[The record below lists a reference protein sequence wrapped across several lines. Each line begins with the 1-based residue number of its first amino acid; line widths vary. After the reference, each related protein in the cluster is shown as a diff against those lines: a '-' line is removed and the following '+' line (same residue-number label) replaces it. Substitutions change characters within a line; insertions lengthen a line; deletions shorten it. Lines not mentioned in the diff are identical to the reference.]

1 MITSLIGFAIV
12 LVLAFLGIPLAFAI
26 LSVGVFG
33 FVYLRG
39 FEAALS
45 MSSQWVVDSVTNYSF
60 SVIPL
65 FILMGGFIHH
75 SGISRDLFGASY
87 AWLGR
92 FRGGLAMSGVV
103 SCAGFSAVCGSSLA
117 TAATMTRVAVPSM
130 REYRYNE
137 GFSAGTIAAGGTLGI
152 MIPPSVPMA
161 IYGIIAGEDIGKLF
175 IAGMLPGLMLIMLF
189 LLAITLVT
197 AFNPAL
203 GPAGRKLKLME
214 AVKASYATWP
224 VIILFALVL
233 GGIYSGITTPTEAAA
248 IGAFGAW
255 MLGAFKGHFL
265 TLSELSNVFV
275 ETIKSTSMIFM
286 IVIAALILNQFINMT
301 GMPFQLVSLVTDLNL
316 SPLGLVLVICIICLL
331 MGMVFES
338 LGILLLI
345 IPVFL
350 PSLSAVGVDLLWFG
364 VIAILVIELGLI
376 SPPIGMNVFAVRAV
390 ASDIK
395 LTHIFAGVT
404 PYIAAM
410 LIGLILLFLFPE
422 IATWLPSAMR

>member
-1 MITSLIGFAIV
+1 MLTSVIGFAIV
-12 LVLAFLGIPLAFAI
+12 LFLAFLGIPLAFAI

-33 FVYLRG
+33 FIYLRG
-39 FEAALS
+39 FEAAMS
-45 MSSQWVVDSVTNYSF
+45 MSAQWVVESVTNYNF

-75 SGISRDLFGASY
+75 SGISKDLFSASY

-175 IAGMLPGLMLIMLF
+175 IAGMLPGLLLITLF
-189 LLAITLVT
+189 LLAILIVT
-197 AFNPAL
+197 AIKPEL
-203 GPAGRKLKLME
+203 GPAGSKLTFMQ
-214 AVKASYATWP
+214 AVRASYSTWP
-224 VIILFALVL
+224 VLVLFALVL

-255 MLGAFKGHFL
+255 VLGACKGHFL
-265 TLSELSNVFV
+265 KVGELAKVFT

-286 IVIAALILNQFINMT
+286 IVIAALILNQFVNMT
-301 GMPFQLVSLVTDLNL
+301 GMPFQLVSLVESLNL
-316 SPLGLVLVICIICLL
+316 SPLGLVLIICAICLL

-350 PSLSAVGVDLLWFG
+350 PSLSAVGVDLIWFG
-364 VIAILVIELGLI
+364 VVAILVIELGLI
-376 SPPIGMNVFAVRAV
+376 TPPIGMNVFAVRAV
-390 ASDIK
+390 AGDIK

-410 LIGLILLFLFPE
+410 LIGLLVLFAFPGV
-422 IATWLPSAMR
+422 ATWLPSAMR

>member
-1 MITSLIGFAIV
+1 
-12 LVLAFLGIPLAFAI
+12 
-26 LSVGVFG
+26 
-33 FVYLRG
+33 
-39 FEAALS
+39 
-45 MSSQWVVDSVTNYSF
+45 
-60 SVIPL
+60 
-65 FILMGGFIHH
+65 
-75 SGISRDLFGASY
+75 
-87 AWLGR
+87 
-92 FRGGLAMSGVV
+92 
-103 SCAGFSAVCGSSLA
+103 
-117 TAATMTRVAVPSM
+117 MTRVAVPSM

-189 LLAITLVT
+189 LLAITVVT

-203 GPAGRKLKLME
+203 GPAGRKLKLMD

-265 TLSELSNVFV
+265 KFSELADVFV
-275 ETIKSTSMIFM
+275 ETIKSTSMVFM

-350 PSLSAVGVDLLWFG
+350 PSLSAMGVDLLWFG

-410 LIGLILLFLFPE
+410 LIGLILLFLFPG

>member
-1 MITSLIGFAIV
+1 MVISLIGFAIV
-12 LVLAFLGIPLAFAI
+12 LILAFMGIPLAFAI

-33 FVYLRG
+33 FIYLRG
-39 FEAALS
+39 AEAAMS
-45 MSSQWVVDSVTNYSF
+45 MSAQWVVDSVTNYNF

-75 SGISRDLFGASY
+75 SGISRDLFTASY

-189 LLAITLVT
+189 LLAIIVVT

-203 GPAGRKLKLME
+203 GPAGRKLRLQE
-214 AVKASYATWP
+214 AIKASYATWP
-224 VIILFALVL
+224 VIILFGLVL

-255 MLGAFKGHFL
+255 LLGAFKGHFL
-265 TLSELSNVFV
+265 SFSELGKVFV
-275 ETIKSTSMIFM
+275 ETVKSTSMIFM

-301 GMPFQLVSLVTDLNL
+301 GMPFQLVGLVNDLNL
-316 SPLGLVLVICIICLL
+316 TPLGLVLAICVICLL

-350 PSLSAVGVDLLWFG
+350 PSLGAMGVDLLWFG
-364 VIAILVIELGLI
+364 VVAILVIELGLI

-390 ASDIK
+390 ANDIK
-395 LTHIFAGVT
+395 LTHIFAGVM
-404 PYIAAM
+404 PYIVAM
-410 LIGLILLFLFPE
+410 LAGLVLLFLFPE